1 MRLRRGWILPCL
13 LAVFGCAK
21 PDSPAAPGAEATA
34 PRAEAAAPADQAG
47 ADAAPPEPAL
57 TVPDAPA
64 VESAEPKVILP
75 EAAPAKDEGAEASA
89 ASSPLVAAGGAES
102 WGTLRGRFVYDG
114 PPPTPAK
121 LGDKVN
127 KDLECCGR
135 YLDQLVDESLIVGP
149 DGGIADVFVFVRTE
163 GVKIHP
169 DLESKVAPVR
179 MDHKNCRYEPHAL
192 VVWAGKQP
200 VEFGNV
206 DEINHSV
213 KFDPLNSAANPA
225 VNNTLAQNQSFE
237 YTFHGDERVPVPVSC
252 AVHQWEGALIL
263 PRTNP
268 YAAVS
273 NEDGVF
279 EIANLPTGR
288 LEFQVWQERAGYLAA
303 KKDWKR
309 GRFEIEI
316 QPGDNDLGV
325 IKVDPSLL
333 EKK

>member
-1 MRLRRGWILPCL
+1 MRLRRGWMLPIVL
-13 LAVFGCAK
+13 VAFGCAK
-21 PDSPAAPGAEATA
+21 TDVPDASDANATQSG
-34 PRAEAAAPADQAG
+34 EAAQPGSPQQEGAPSA
-47 ADAAPPEPAL
+47 PAL
-57 TVPDAPA
+57 TVPDAPPA
-64 VESAEPKVILP
+64 ESAEPKVILP
-75 EAAPAKDEGAEASA
+75 DAAPAKDDGAEISPAP
-89 ASSPLVAAGGAES
+89 SSLVAAGAAES

-114 PPPTPAK
+114 PPPSPVK

-135 YLDQLVDESLIVGP
+135 YLDQLVDESLVVAA

-169 DLESKVAPVR
+169 DLESKVATVK

-192 VVWAGKQP
+192 VVWAGKQA

-252 AVHQWEGALIL
+252 AVHQWESALIL

-273 NEDGVF
+273 NEDGSF
-279 EIANLPTGR
+279 EIANLPTGT

-303 KKDWKR
+303 QKDWKR

-316 QPGDNDLGV
+316 KPGDNDLGV